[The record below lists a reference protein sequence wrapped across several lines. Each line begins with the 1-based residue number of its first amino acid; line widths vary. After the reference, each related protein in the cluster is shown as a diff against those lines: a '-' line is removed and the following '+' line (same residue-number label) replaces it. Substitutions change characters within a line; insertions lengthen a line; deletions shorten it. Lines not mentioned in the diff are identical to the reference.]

1 MDANGNHSRVN
12 RLQRMTHAA
21 VYGMRGDLAK
31 KVERPLARRTP
42 LSRDSVRSLFG
53 ALFLFWS
60 ARRVVRALRAG
71 LRR

>member
-1 MDANGNHSRVN
+1 
-12 RLQRMTHAA
+12 MTHAA
-21 VYGMRGDLAK
+21 VYGTRGKLAT

-42 LSRDSVRSLFG
+42 LSRDSIRSLFG

-71 LRR
+71 LRQLVAA

>member
-1 MDANGNHSRVN
+1 
-12 RLQRMTHAA
+12 MTHAA
-21 VYGMRGDLAK
+21 VYGMRGELAR

-42 LSRDSVRSLFG
+42 LSRESIRSLFG

-60 ARRVVRALRAG
+60 TRRVVRALRAG